1 MHVFRK
7 IMPLLG
13 LLLGLGLAL
22 ETRAEPVRV
31 QLASGL
37 AVNAEF
43 RAGAADKPAVL
54 VLHGFLQTY
63 DFMATMNIVNGL
75 SALDFTVLAPNLSLG
90 VPDRRQSMQCNAAH
104 AHTFDGD
111 LAEIDFWIQ
120 WLNKQGHRSVILVGH
135 SWGSQHS
142 LGYSVTRPDAPI
154 VAVIAISL
162 VRSHQSDVLLAQQGE
177 KARERLAR
185 DNKSLKA
192 YGLSFCKEYMATPAS
207 YLSYANWD
215 DRHVLEVL
223 SRLQT
228 RDVPVHII
236 LGEKDRR
243 IDEAWI
249 DALQPRVRGLS
260 VIDGANHFFSHVS
273 EFDLNERLEQ
283 IMPGLSE

>member
-7 IMPLLG
+7 IVLLLG
-13 LLLGLGLAL
+13 VLLGLGIAL
-22 ETRAEPVRV
+22 QTRAEAVRAH
-31 QLASGL
+31 LASGL

-142 LGYSVTRPDAPI
+142 LGYSVTRLDVPI

-162 VRSHQSDVLLAQQGE
+162 VRSHQEDAQLAQQGE

-185 DNKSLKA
+185 ENKSLHA

-228 RDVPVHII
+228 RKVPVHII

-243 IDEAWI
+243 IDQAWI

-283 IMPGLSE
+283 IMPGLGE